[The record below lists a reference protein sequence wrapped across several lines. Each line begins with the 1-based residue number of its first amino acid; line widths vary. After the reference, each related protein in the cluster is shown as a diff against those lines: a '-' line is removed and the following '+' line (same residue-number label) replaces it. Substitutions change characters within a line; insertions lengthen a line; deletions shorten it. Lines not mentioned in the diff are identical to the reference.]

1 MEVFDPELQTYFA
14 KIKEEIKS
22 EHVQYMKSH
31 PEIRDIL
38 NDFLSSL
45 LLEKPDDI
53 YIYARKYFSFFNV
66 DKKPDYH
73 PILVMSGPSGAGKV
87 LPIPILFYKIFL
99 KGTLLARLLKEYPDE
114 FEVSVSWTTREQRV
128 GEAQGI
134 SYFFKTKEEF
144 EAVTIFQEIL

>member
-22 EHVQYMKSH
+22 EHVQYIKSH

-53 YIYARKYFSFFNV
+53 YYYARKYFSFFNV
-66 DKKPDYH
+66 DKKPDHH
-73 PILVMSGPSGAGKV
+73 PILVISGPSGAGKV
-87 LPIPILFYKIFL
+87 LPPPFPSLKIFPRAL
-99 KGTLLARLLKEYPDE
+99 
-114 FEVSVSWTTREQRV
+114 SWLGSSKNTQM
-128 GEAQGI
+128 I
-134 SYFFKTKEEF
+134 SK
-144 EAVTIFQEIL
+144 